1 MTPAVLFIFLARASR
16 LFFCSQCISWELA
29 YLPLPPLTTFTIFQG
44 LCFPATG
51 MSSYSTTRSLTVFN
65 NIVLGKENEVS
76 HLVSERGGSRSPH
89 HISLSKTGF
98 DLVLSNSNADSRSLK
113 HEFLFSVCSYRVW
126 STCPAFDWRFGQFLK
141 VDWLWMT
148 FMVGFFF
155 FFSGKLTS
163 RYEIKFPG
171 LRIMEFG
178 MCPDLQMHWTL
189 CERWNTALQALP
201 FTCEALTYI
210 WVLSTASCSLTQ
222 E

>member
-1 MTPAVLFIFLARASR
+1 
-16 LFFCSQCISWELA
+16 
-29 YLPLPPLTTFTIFQG
+29 
-44 LCFPATG
+44 

-126 STCPAFDWRFGQFLK
+126 STCPAFDWRFSQSRLAVNDLYG
-141 VDWLWMT
+141 
-148 FMVGFFF
+148 GFF

-163 RYEIKFPG
+163 RYETKFPG

-189 CERWNTALQALP
+189 CESWNTALQALP

>member
-155 FFSGKLTS
+155 FFFREVNFKIWNKVS
-163 RYEIKFPG
+163 RVAYYGIWDVPWFADALNPLWELEHSSPG
-171 LRIMEFG
+171 FAFHLWSIN
-178 MCPDLQMHWTL
+178 LH
-189 CERWNTALQALP
+189 
-201 FTCEALTYI
+201 
-210 WVLSTASCSLTQ
+210 LSA
-222 E
+222 